1 MLSMIGGS
9 SVVETAAAGD
19 SHPFFVELL
28 QLFVILHLVLG
39 VLLLQ
44 LCFAPNLDCAAMLF
58 CDLIENGNIS
68 AFTMIVN
75 RMIAIP

>member
-1 MLSMIGGS
+1 MMSIFNFFCS
-9 SVVETAAAGD
+9 SCC
-19 SHPFFVELL
+19 LL
-28 QLFVILHLVLG
+28 
-39 VLLLQ
+39 
-44 LCFAPNLDCAAMLF
+44 ANLDCAAMLF